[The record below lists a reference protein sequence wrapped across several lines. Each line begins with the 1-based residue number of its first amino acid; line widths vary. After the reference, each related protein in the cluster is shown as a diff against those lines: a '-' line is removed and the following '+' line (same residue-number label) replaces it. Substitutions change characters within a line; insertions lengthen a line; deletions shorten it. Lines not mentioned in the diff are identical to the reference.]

1 MINLSVKS
9 SFYILHNWNF
19 LVLADIQKKREETFY
34 IKIKI
39 GGQINEDTFYTSITL
54 LLFTESTITSFYS
67 LKVGQSV
74 EKPKSGNNHL

>member
-9 SFYILHNWNF
+9 SFYILNNFLYWNF
-19 LVLADIQKKREETFY
+19 LVQYSKKKHF
-34 IKIKI
+34 ISKPKI